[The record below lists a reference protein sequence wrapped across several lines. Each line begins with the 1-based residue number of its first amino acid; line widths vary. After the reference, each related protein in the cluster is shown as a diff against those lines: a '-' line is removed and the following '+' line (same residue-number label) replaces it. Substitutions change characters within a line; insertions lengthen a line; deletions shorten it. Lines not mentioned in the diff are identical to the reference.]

1 MRHVASRLVEAR
13 YNRVHQNSEYA
24 SGYYSLSPPPGTP
37 PRTPPPGTS
46 SASSPASPAS
56 GASGTSPATCWQ
68 QPHGEEEEEE
78 ENEENEDGR
87 RTEEEGRAVFTH
99 SFEPHASEV
108 IALFRRLQPGVRWQ
122 VLQVRSITIL
132 DYKVNLLNH
141 CFVPIIALFLILKCF
156 YSSFRPRSFFPS
168 VIHRIDSVQHVGQT
182 RTHRICPRLH

>member
-46 SASSPASPAS
+46 SASSPAS

-68 QPHGEEEEEE
+68 QPHGEEE

-122 VLQVRSITIL
+122 VLQVRSIT
-132 DYKVNLLNH
+132 H
-141 CFVPIIALFLILKCF
+141 
-156 YSSFRPRSFFPS
+156 
-168 VIHRIDSVQHVGQT
+168 T
-182 RTHRICPRLH
+182 RL

>member
-46 SASSPASPAS
+46 SASSPAS

-68 QPHGEEEEEE
+68 QPHGEDEEEEE
-78 ENEENEDGR
+78 EENEDGR

-141 CFVPIIALFLILKCF
+141 CFVPIICFVPNSKMLLFILPP
-156 YSSFRPRSFFPS
+156 SFLLSFS
-168 VIHRIDSVQHVGQT
+168 HTSN
-182 RTHRICPRLH
+182 

>member
-1 MRHVASRLVEAR
+1 MEAR
-13 YNRVHQNSEYA
+13 YNRVHQISEYA

-46 SASSPASPAS
+46 SASSPAS

-68 QPHGEEEEEE
+68 QPHGEEEE

-132 DYKVNLLNH
+132 DYKVVNLLNH